1 MSTLIEKLKQIPDSR
16 RGQGRMHPLWE
27 ILLITIIAT
36 MSGYFGE
43 RAKGDF
49 VTRNKEELLKIF
61 KPYHGKLPSYQTID
75 RALDTVDFDTLI
87 LVFLEWANSLEGI
100 KIKDSDS
107 DSNSDSNL
115 TKASNSTKDW
125 ISLDG
130 KAIKGTLQ
138 NYNSKQQKFI
148 NLVSAFSSKR
158 KQVLGFNLVEN
169 KKESEIPKVRDL
181 IKLLD
186 LEGVVFTADAL
197 HCQKETAKLI
207 VDTKNDYVLQVKG
220 NQKSLKKAIKKTV

>member
-1 MSTLIEKLKQIPDSR
+1 MSDLIQKLKQIPDSR

-61 KPYHGKLPSYQTID
+61 NPHHGKLPSYQTID
-75 RALDTVDFDTLI
+75 RALDTVDFDILI
-87 LVFLEWANSLEGI
+87 LVFLEWALSLEGVNI
-100 KIKDSDS
+100 KDSIKDSD
-107 DSNSDSNL
+107 L
-115 TKASNSTKDW
+115 TKDW
-125 ISLDG
+125 IALDG
-130 KAIKGTLQ
+130 KAIKGTVQ
-138 NYNSKQQKFI
+138 NYSFKQQKFI

-169 KKESEIPKVRDL
+169 DKESEIPKIRDL
-181 IKLLD
+181 IRLLD

-207 VDTKNDYVLQVKG
+207 IDTKNDYVLQVKG
-220 NQKSLKKAIKKTV
+220 NQKSLQKALKKTV